1 MLIDIPP
8 KCFPLTGRFEFRV
21 EDGELMCYCWYTS
34 IRRKA
39 SILRG
44 DQYLAVA
51 YGNLGHTAYIGLS
64 KDWIMRTIE
73 TIQRDLHKL
82 VVVDCNG
89 RTGRVKWRDGKFN
102 DVACTVGKRHHN
114 VTDWQLVDDQ
124 PVGRKFFFWVVQFR

>member
-8 KCFPLTGRFEFRV
+8 KCFRLTGRFEFRV

-39 SILRG
+39 SILPG

-73 TIQRDLHKL
+73 TIQRDLHKF
-82 VVVDCNG
+82 VVVDCTG
-89 RTGRVKWRDGKFN
+89 RTGRVRWRDGKLS
-102 DVACTVGKRHHN
+102 AATCTVG
-114 VTDWQLVDDQ
+114 WQRRQEETQTSAEPAVPPESQ
-124 PVGRKFFFWVVQFR
+124 V